1 MSESSR
7 PQDLTPSRDS
17 LDGEGA
23 IAPSNEGHA
32 HSAEKL
38 TRLWPRGS
46 SSQGLAGKGFSRHGF
61 SRPASA
67 DSREDL
73 NAPAD
78 APSNAPADANER
90 GAAGD
95 DASPAGSKFKK
106 AALAALAVLAIAYA
120 GSALAHYISVGR
132 FVYSTDNAYVRTD
145 LAIVSPKISG
155 YVEQVPVVDN
165 QHVKAGQ
172 LLVRIDS
179 GDYQLAVD
187 MARRKVET
195 QEATILRMK
204 AQAEAQSAA
213 VAQAEAQIDAA
224 RAEVARAEAELGR
237 VRSLAAS
244 SFASKQ
250 RYDQSVADRDK
261 ANAALAGAQAQLAGA
276 RANLVVLQSS
286 VREAEHVRA
295 ELAIAASRAERDLG
309 FTDIK
314 APFDGTLGNRVVEPG
329 QYVQPGARLMAIAPD
344 NHSYVEANF
353 KETQLNRL
361 APGQKALIHID
372 AYDGKEVEGVVES
385 IAPAS
390 GSEFSLL
397 PPENATGNFTKITQR
412 FPVRIRLASS
422 GGDHLRAGM
431 SVVVDVD
438 TRSGGGKE

>member
-1 MSESSR
+1 
-7 PQDLTPSRDS
+7 LI
-17 LDGEGA
+17 DGEGA
-23 IAPSNEGHA
+23 IAPSNEGKA
-32 HSAEKL
+32 LPVEKL
-38 TRLWPRGS
+38 ARLLPRAS
-46 SSQGLAGKGFSRHGF
+46 SGQAFAGKGFAGPGF
-61 SRPASA
+61 SRPAPA
-67 DSREDL
+67 DSRGAI
-73 NAPAD
+73 NAAPD
-78 APSNAPADANER
+78 ASSDASWNANDS
-90 GAAGD
+90 GAAAD
-95 DASPAGSKFKK
+95 VASPPGSKFKK
-106 AALAALAVLAIAYA
+106 AGLAALAVLALGYA
-120 GSALAHYISVGR
+120 GSALAHYVSVGR
-132 FVYSTDNAYVRTD
+132 FVYTTDNAYVRTD

-165 QHVKAGQ
+165 QHVRAGQ
-172 LLVRIDS
+172 LLARIDS

-195 QEATILRMK
+195 QEAAILRIK
-204 AQAEAQSAA
+204 AQADAQSAV
-213 VAQAEAQIDAA
+213 VAQAEAQIDSA
-224 RAEVARAEAELGR
+224 RAEVARAEAELVR

-250 RYDQSVADRDK
+250 RYDQSIADRDK

-295 ELAIAASRAERDLG
+295 ELAIAAARAERDLS

-344 NHSYVEANF
+344 DRYYVEANF
-353 KETQLNRL
+353 KETQLDRL
-361 APGQKALIHID
+361 APGQKSLIHID
-372 AYDGKEVEGVVES
+372 AYGGKEVEGVVES

-412 FPVRIRLASS
+412 FPVRIRLASAD
-422 GGDHLRAGM
+422 GNHLRAGM
-431 SVVVDVD
+431 SVIVDVD
-438 TRSGGGKE
+438 TGSGGKSGGKSE

>member
-1 MSESSR
+1 MSESSSR
-7 PQDLTPSRDS
+7 PQEFTPSRDS
-17 LDGEGA
+17 LEGEA
-23 IAPSNEGHA
+23 AVTPSNEGNVVP
-32 HSAEKL
+32 AEKL
-38 TRLWPRGS
+38 ARLWPRGS
-46 SSQGLAGKGFSRHGF
+46 SSQGPTVKGFSRQSF
-61 SRPASA
+61 SRPIPAGLRGSFDALAGA
-67 DSREDL
+67 DEIG
-73 NAPAD
+73 A
-78 APSNAPADANER
+78 
-90 GAAGD
+90 GTAAGD
-95 DASPAGSKFKK
+95 ASPSKFKQAALVAA
-106 AALAALAVLAIAYA
+106 AALALAYA
-120 GSALAHYISVGR
+120 GMALSHYISVGR

-155 YVEQVPVVDN
+155 YVEQVPVIDN
-165 QHVKAGQ
+165 QHVRAGQ
-172 LLVRIDS
+172 LLARIDS

-187 MARRKVET
+187 MARHKVQT
-195 QEATILRMK
+195 QEATILRIK

-224 RAEVARAEAELGR
+224 RAEVARSEAELGR

-250 RYDQSVADRDK
+250 RYDQSIADRDK

-286 VREAEHVRA
+286 VQEAEHVRA
-295 ELAIAASRAERDLG
+295 ELAIAATRAERDLG

-329 QYVQPGARLMAIAPD
+329 QYVQPGARLLAIAPD
-344 NHSYVEANF
+344 SHYYVEANF
-353 KETQLNRL
+353 KETQLDRL
-361 APGQKALIHID
+361 APGQKALVHID

-412 FPVRIRLASS
+412 FPVRIRLASADGS
-422 GGDHLRAGM
+422 HLRAGM

-438 TRSGGGKE
+438 TRSGGGSE

>member
-1 MSESSR
+1 MSESSSR
-7 PQDLTPSRDS
+7 PQEFTPSRDS
-17 LDGEGA
+17 LEGDA
-23 IAPSNEGHA
+23 AVTPSNEGNVVP
-32 HSAEKL
+32 AEKL
-38 TRLWPRGS
+38 ARLWSRGS
-46 SSQGLAGKGFSRHGF
+46 SSQGPSVKGFSRQVF
-61 SRPASA
+61 SRPIPAGLRGSF
-67 DSREDL
+67 D
-73 NAPAD
+73 APAG
-78 APSNAPADANER
+78 ADEICA
-90 GAAGD
+90 GTAAD
-95 DASPAGSKFKK
+95 DASPSKFKQAALVAA
-106 AALAALAVLAIAYA
+106 AALAFAYA
-120 GSALAHYISVGR
+120 GMALSHYISVGR

-155 YVEQVPVVDN
+155 YVEQVPVIDN
-165 QHVKAGQ
+165 QHVRAGQ
-172 LLVRIDS
+172 LLARIDS

-187 MARRKVET
+187 MARHKVQT
-195 QEATILRMK
+195 QEAAILRIK
-204 AQAEAQSAA
+204 AQADAQSAA

-224 RAEVARAEAELGR
+224 RAEVARSEAELGR

-250 RYDQSVADRDK
+250 RYDQSIADRDK

-286 VREAEHVRA
+286 VQEAEHVRA
-295 ELAIAASRAERDLG
+295 ELAIAATRAERDLG

-329 QYVQPGARLMAIAPD
+329 QYVQPGARLLAIAPD
-344 NHSYVEANF
+344 GHYYVEANF
-353 KETQLNRL
+353 KETQLDRL
-361 APGQKALIHID
+361 APGQKALVHID

-412 FPVRIRLASS
+412 FPVRIRLATADGSR
-422 GGDHLRAGM
+422 LRAGM

-438 TRSGGGKE
+438 TRSGGGSE